1 MVSGVASSADRS
13 LILRHP
19 SFFRFWVGQLGANS
33 GFQMLS
39 VAIGWQLYDLTHR
52 PLDLGLVGLAEFL
65 PVLFLTLPA
74 GHVADRYRRRSVV
87 SICYAVEGAT
97 CAAFFLS
104 SVTGTLDPALVYTLA
119 AILGTA
125 RAFAS
130 PAASALLPTLIPREA
145 FGHAQ
150 AWSSSVFHVASIA
163 GPAVGGL
170 LYGLGPETAYLSCAA
185 LFALGAFMAGSL
197 PAGAAPAAPPE
208 GSKLAS
214 VFAGMSFIR
223 RERAIL
229 GTISLDLFAVL
240 LGGATALLPIFA
252 RDILVTGPVGLGLL
266 RAAPALGA
274 LAVALYLARR
284 PLQRRAGI
292 KMFTAVIIFGVG
304 TCVFALSR
312 DFFLSLAALLLL
324 GAGDMVSVFIRHS
337 LVQLRTPDGMR
348 GRVSAVNSIFIGA
361 SNQLGEFESG
371 LTADWFGVVPA
382 ALLGGI
388 GTLAVVGLW
397 YHLFPEL
404 RRVDRLDP
412 ERS

>member
-1 MVSGVASSADRS
+1 MASSPASSVDRS

-19 SFFRFWVGQLGANS
+19 SFYRFWVGQLGANS

-39 VAIGWQLYDLTHR
+39 VAIGWQLYDMTHR

-65 PVLFLTLPA
+65 PVLLLTLPA
-74 GHVADRYRRRSVV
+74 GHVADRCRRRSVV
-87 SICYAVEGAT
+87 SICYAVEAAI

-104 SVTGTLDPALVYTLA
+104 SATGTLDPALVYTLA
-119 AILGTA
+119 AILGAA

-130 PAASALLPTLIPREA
+130 PAASALLPTLVARDM

-150 AWSSSVFHVASIA
+150 AWSSSVFHAASIA
-163 GPAVGGL
+163 GPALGGL
-170 LYGLGPETAYLSCAA
+170 LYGLGPEAAYMSCAA
-185 LFALGAFMAGSL
+185 LFALGAVMAGSL
-197 PAGAAPAAPPE
+197 PAGAVPSAPE
-208 GSKLAS
+208 GSRLAS
-214 VFAGMSFIR
+214 VFAGLSFIR

-240 LGGATALLPIFA
+240 LGGATALLPIYA
-252 RDILVTGPVGLGLL
+252 RDILGTGPVGLGLL

-274 LAVALYLARR
+274 LAVALHLARR
-284 PLQRRAGI
+284 PLQHQAGI
-292 KMFTAVIIFGVG
+292 KMLAAVIIFGLG

-312 DFFLSLAALLLL
+312 NFFVSLAALLIL

-337 LVQLRTPDGMR
+337 LVQLRTPDAMR

-371 LTADWFGVVPA
+371 LTADLFGVVPA

-397 YHLFPEL
+397 SRLFPEL
-404 RRVDRLDP
+404 RKVDRLDG
-412 ERS
+412 EG